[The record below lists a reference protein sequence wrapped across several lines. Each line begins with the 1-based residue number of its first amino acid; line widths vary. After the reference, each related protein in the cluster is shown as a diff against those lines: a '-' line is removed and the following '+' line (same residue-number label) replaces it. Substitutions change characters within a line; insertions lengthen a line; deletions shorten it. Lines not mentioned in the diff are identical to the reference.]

1 MTMPAGLIRAWLQ
14 EDKVPGS
21 NIPRE
26 STICQPKLFNV
37 WTRFLRVP
45 SDGTHLSTELDS
57 ARKYSPGDRGKDMGS
72 RNLETRS

>member
-1 MTMPAGLIRAWLQ
+1 MPAGLIRAWLQ

-57 ARKYSPGDRGKDMGS
+57 ARKYSPGDREKDVGS
-72 RNLETRS
+72 SDLDTRS